1 VALRPRREAG
11 ACRHADT
18 EKTPGSQGSPGI
30 FRLRAWGGGPLGL
43 SYLRGLSCS
52 ARPAEPLT
60 MSNCLSQ
67 LSLSLPRAC
76 LHVNAQ
82 RDRSRDKLRD
92 KLSTGR

>member
-1 VALRPRREAG
+1 VALSPAVRPGAVGMQTPRRPPAAKVRRGSFACAPGAEA
-11 ACRHADT
+11 
-18 EKTPGSQGSPGI
+18 P
-30 FRLRAWGGGPLGL
+30 LRL
-43 SYLRGLSCS
+43 SYLRGALMFG
-52 ARPAEPLT
+52 AAGGPLT